1 MKLYVVVRNDL
12 SQSQKSV
19 QAGHAIAEFLLHRQT
34 KWDNGILVILGVD
47 NKQELEKLTYKLD
60 MKNIDWVEF
69 KEPDIGNE
77 ITAIASDQ
85 KCNLF
90 SRLNLV

>member
-34 KWDNGILVILGVD
+34 EWKNGILIILKVD
-47 NKQELEKLTYKLD
+47 NKQELEKLIYKLNR
-60 MKNIDWVEF
+60 KNINWVGF
-69 KEPDIGNE
+69 REPDIGNE

-85 KCNLF
+85 SCRLF
-90 SRLNLV
+90 SKLRLV